1 MVYELTPEQDK
12 WLEEVFKPTMHLTIR
27 GQVLTN
33 YYEAEKIFTGAN
45 RHLTRGCSCELGG
58 LKTKV
63 VDLYNRYETKKK
75 EALSRPDRDMVS
87 TDSQKE

>member
-33 YYEAEKIFTGAN
+33 YYEAEKLLTGAN

-63 VDLYNRYETKKK
+63 VDLYNRYEAKKK
-75 EALSRPDRDMVS
+75 ETISGQDGIVVPHNQES
-87 TDSQKE
+87 